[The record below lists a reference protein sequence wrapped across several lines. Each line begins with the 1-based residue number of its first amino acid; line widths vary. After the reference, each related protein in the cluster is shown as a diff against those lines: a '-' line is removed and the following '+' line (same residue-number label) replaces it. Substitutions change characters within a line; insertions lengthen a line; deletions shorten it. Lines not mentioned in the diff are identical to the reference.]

1 MSKYKI
7 INLFDKIFITS
18 AVFLLIFAWIN
29 FFTRDLVSTFFLSL
43 IFSAAVV
50 FLIFYT
56 FNKKQTKKT
65 SLKKYLKDIDDNFLA
80 FRLMSKTDQL
90 TLINR
95 ILKLNHT
102 TRIFNE
108 MIAYK
113 KDGKTHAIIIATNIE
128 KIGEFEFVNLV
139 QGKLNFDVIEII
151 CNDYS
156 TNINANLLNNTTITF
171 IPKKKLYDELFSK
184 NSIYPNLSVLNL
196 KNPKPKMKEILKHFF
211 VPNKA
216 KSYFFCGLI
225 LIFSSIILPYHYYYL
240 IFGSI
245 LLIFSLVC
253 KLQPIFKH

>member
-1 MSKYKI
+1 
-7 INLFDKIFITS
+7 
-18 AVFLLIFAWIN
+18 
-29 FFTRDLVSTFFLSL
+29 
-43 IFSAAVV
+43 
-50 FLIFYT
+50 
-56 FNKKQTKKT
+56 
-65 SLKKYLKDIDDNFLA
+65 
-80 FRLMSKTDQL
+80 MSKTDQL
-90 TLINR
+90 ALINR

-216 KSYFFCGLI
+216 KSYFFLRI
-225 LIFSSIILPYHYYYL
+225 DLNL
-240 IFGSI
+240 
-245 LLIFSLVC
+245 
-253 KLQPIFKH
+253 FKHHFTLSLLLFNFWKYSFNFQPRVQVATDI